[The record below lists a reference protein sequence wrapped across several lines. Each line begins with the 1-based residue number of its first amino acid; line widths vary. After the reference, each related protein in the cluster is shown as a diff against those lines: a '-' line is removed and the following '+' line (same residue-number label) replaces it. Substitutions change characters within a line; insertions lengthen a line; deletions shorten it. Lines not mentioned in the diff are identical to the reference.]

1 MKEYRDPTAWA
12 AIGNVMR
19 QKKKRKPERQQKHD
33 DAVIYNTG
41 KGAGGGKHSKVNKD
55 VLLRS
60 RLLRAFEKE
69 A

>member
-19 QKKKRKPERQQKHD
+19 QKKKRKPERQPKHGD
-33 DAVIYNTG
+33 TAFYNPG
-41 KGAGGGKHSKVNKD
+41 KGAGGGKHSKVNRD

-60 RLLRAFEKE
+60 RLLRAFEQE